1 MPTFVFTELQTLII
15 HNIIFQLWLSS
26 VALLEE
32 VKDAVFWDVTPC
44 GSCKNWR
51 FGGT

>member
-1 MPTFVFTELQTLII
+1 MLG
-15 HNIIFQLWLSS
+15 LSIG
-26 VALLEE
+26 VTY
-32 VKDAVFWDVTPC
+32 KDLDSIWKLNLYAKNGVFWDVTPC